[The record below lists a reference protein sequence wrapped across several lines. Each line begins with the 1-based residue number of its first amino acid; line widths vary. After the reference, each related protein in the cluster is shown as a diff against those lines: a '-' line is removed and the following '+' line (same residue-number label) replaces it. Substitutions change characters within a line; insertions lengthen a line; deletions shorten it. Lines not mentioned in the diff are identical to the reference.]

1 MGGATIPS
9 TMSPID
15 GASKSKV
22 QLRRTHLSC
31 TGVKIKSVA
40 RLGCDRI
47 ERDFVAQSFQ
57 APHKTTL
64 HTLAIPLIEVVP
76 A

>member
-1 MGGATIPS
+1 MQDRGYGLPRIYLL
-9 TMSPID
+9 D
-15 GASKSKV
+15 
-22 QLRRTHLSC
+22 
-31 TGVKIKSVA
+31 TGVKIESVA

-57 APHKTTL
+57 AAHKTTL
-64 HTLAIPLIEVVP
+64 HTLAIPLIEIVP